1 MNRQIQRT
9 EATRARLLEVARRM
23 FVAHG
28 YQGVPAED
36 LVREAGLTR
45 GALYHHFG
53 GKDGLFAALYE
64 EVQREVTA
72 RIDAAADVHTDAWE
86 ALVAGCHAFLECCVD
101 PEVQRIVLLD
111 APVVLSWE
119 AWRAVDARHGLGSLS
134 MGLRMA
140 HEAGGIE
147 GDSLE
152 AVAHLL
158 LGAMNEAALW
168 IARAEDPP
176 AALREARAGLDRLL
190 RGLRVE

>member
-1 MNRQIQRT
+1 MNRQVQRT

-64 EVQREVTA
+64 QVQREVTA
-72 RIDAAADVHTDAWE
+72 RIDAAADVHADPWE
-86 ALVAGCHAFLECCVD
+86 ALVAGCHAFLECCID

-119 AWRAVDARHGLGSLS
+119 AWRAVDERHGLGSLA

-140 HEAGGIE
+140 HEAGSIE

-168 IARAEDPP
+168 IARAEEPT
-176 AALREARAGLDRLL
+176 AALREARIGLDRLL
-190 RGLRVE
+190 RGLRVG